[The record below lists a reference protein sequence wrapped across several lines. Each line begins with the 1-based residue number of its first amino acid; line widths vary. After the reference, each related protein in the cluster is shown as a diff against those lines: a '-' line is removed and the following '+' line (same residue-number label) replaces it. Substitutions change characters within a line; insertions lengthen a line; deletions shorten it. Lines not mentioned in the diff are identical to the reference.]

1 MPPGEPTREELLID
15 FHLERLEDQHRHWI
29 EEELQRDATL
39 RAQSERLGQWLR
51 PLDHWAPPPPS
62 PGLVNRIL
70 ESVVRESAATAAVP
84 PRKATR
90 RFWRLPFPA
99 LREPLVAAA
108 CLLLLVGLG
117 VPGFSVM
124 RARAQQTV
132 CASNL
137 ASIFR
142 GTSLYQAAFGG
153 SLPYAG
159 HVPGASWLASAAD
172 VPRAS
177 NSRHPYLL
185 VKYNY
190 GPRPEEFLCPGSN
203 GARPMAAD
211 NLAGHHDFARACN
224 TSYDSLNLA
233 DARPNLRPKPT
244 IAYMSD
250 TNPLFLG
257 GRFHD
262 AVDPDVTNSPAH
274 GGRCQTVLL
283 LDGRVVRLE
292 SPIYGIQRDN
302 LWLAG
307 DIRRYTGHETP
318 VDEDDSFLVPGCPTE
333 R

>member
-1 MPPGEPTREELLID
+1 MPSGEPAREDLLID
-15 FHLERLEDQHRHWI
+15 LHLERLEVPQRAWI
-29 EEELQRDATL
+29 EQELQRDAAL

-51 PLDHWAPPPPS
+51 PLDHWSAVPPPA
-62 PGLVNRIL
+62 GLVNRIL
-70 ESVVRESAATAAVP
+70 DSLTPAAVVAP
-84 PRKATR
+84 TTLQEPAGPR
-90 RFWRLPFPA
+90 WRLPFPA

-117 VPGFSVM
+117 VPGFTVM
-124 RARAQQTV
+124 RARAQQTM

-137 ASIFR
+137 ASVFR

-159 HVPGASWLASAAD
+159 QVPGSTWLASSGD

-177 NSRHPYLL
+177 NSRHTYLL

-190 GPRPEEFLCPGSN
+190 GPRPEEFLCPGNN
-203 GARPMAAD
+203 GARPMPAD
-211 NLAGHHDFARACN
+211 NLAIHSDFARACN
-224 TSYDSLNLA
+224 ITYDSLNLA
-233 DARPNLRPKPT
+233 GDRPNLRPKNA

-250 TNPLFLG
+250 PNPLFLG
-257 GRFHD
+257 GRFHEG
-262 AVDPDVTNSPAH
+262 VDPDVTNSPAH

-292 SPIYGIQRDN
+292 TPIYGLQRDN

-318 VDEDDSFLVPGCPTE
+318 VDQDDAFLVPGCPTE